1 MLGAAPTLESNYWF
15 GAQGTRLWIGQVEGD
30 GRTDIGGNKLIDK
43 QESNRVKVRIMGYHS
58 RSRKEVPP
66 QNLPWATVML
76 PTTETVSR
84 DSAGSMHGLENGM
97 WVLGMFMDGE
107 SAQQPMVMG
116 SIGIVDA
123 GQTYEDR
130 ITDLGFS
137 NDYVPRHPDKVL
149 NNKSDSGGHGQSN
162 RGCETGNKSANDKR
176 QESDERQTFVI
187 ANGKCGTRPEQEF
200 TVIFNDLFQ
209 FIGKND
215 KIGSLLVDK
224 TTGNIVKSASL
235 ISTYTSRLGAAAIG
249 ILGDIKQL
257 VLNEFKRYFTKYIID
272 PVIEALALKPT
283 KDSTVIWATDKVGEA
298 LLEILKCL
306 FKTVFE
312 KVMNVIL
319 DIITG
324 IIDDF
329 LNTAFCMV
337 ADVIKTITSTITS
350 GITQAL
356 GAFSKVA
363 SIIGK
368 YGDWGGSWAKKLGEL
383 IALFCDGQLSC
394 ILGTG
399 TFTTKEGDVPDN
411 KVEAFFNRTEVLGNL
426 PGELEVGLFGSDSF
440 LSTFENTKIIGGDGK
455 VAKGTLNCSKSNSFA
470 FPAIPNLFF
479 RGIKNVLDDS
489 LGDFPAAIPAINSN
503 GIIVGTVITNPG
515 SNLSID
521 AEVSVIPYMG
531 QGGNAV
537 LTPIVENGV
546 LTDIVVLN
554 GGGGYPYFD
563 VSVSNAEN
571 VPTLPNGDPDYDNIY
586 GIYVENPYWLGIITP
601 ENEPIVVNA
610 GFDLDQSCGIIVE
623 PGDDEVNEVVLP
635 EIKPNI
641 VNGRLIGVS
650 VIKEGFGFTTPPKMY
665 VSCGSTNISLGSQR
679 IARIVPRLKYIPRK
693 DAGEYLKLYD
703 QYQTIIDC
711 VGHPGD

>member
-1 MLGAAPTLESNYWF
+1 
-15 GAQGTRLWIGQVEGD
+15 
-30 GRTDIGGNKLIDK
+30 
-43 QESNRVKVRIMGYHS
+43 
-58 RSRKEVPP
+58 
-66 QNLPWATVML
+66 
-76 PTTETVSR
+76 
-84 DSAGSMHGLENGM
+84 MHGLENGM

-515 SNLSID
+515 NNLSID

>member
-515 SNLSID
+515 NNLSID